1 MRRDSTRGLG
11 ACRRLIDASVLAVA
25 LTADGAAAD
34 GVAGD
39 GAAGEGGGD
48 QDLLIHGILIPS
60 LAQRAVKR
68 LMNSWRTG
76 SKALPAD
83 TRMNTLKA
91 TWPIVAL

>member
-11 ACRRLIDASVLAVA
+11 ACRRLIDASVLAVGP
-25 LTADGAAAD
+25 DGAAAD
-34 GVAGD
+34 GVAGRWR
-39 GAAGEGGGD
+39 GGRGDGD
-48 QDLLIHGILIPS
+48 QDFLIHGILIPS